1 MCLILNFRQLHLTI
15 PIIKTIN
22 IITILNIIQIISK
35 ALMST
40 HNLTSITL
48 PRINHSIK
56 TIMKDN
62 ISIPKVDIKTMIIN
76 NVRNHLSQECIREMR
91 ITLSFLDKNNRNK
104 FKPNQLYKLSQ
115 MIF

>member
-1 MCLILNFRQLHLTI
+1 
-15 PIIKTIN
+15 
-22 IITILNIIQIISK
+22 
-35 ALMST
+35 MST

-56 TIMKDN
+56 AIMKDN
-62 ISIPKVDIKTMIIN
+62 ISIPKVDTKTMIIN
-76 NVRNHLSQECIREMR
+76 NVRNHLSKECIREMR

-104 FKPNQLYKLSQ
+104 LKTNQLYKLSQ